1 MKDRVALL
9 VGPDSRKMWV
19 STFHAFC
26 ARILRAHAEKL
37 GYKREF
43 TIYDAADQV
52 RLVKRCIVE
61 LGKDPK
67 RFNPRSFQAQIS
79 AAKNVLMTPEDYL
92 RSTEGYIAEKDRK
105 STRLNSSHANI
116 SYAV

>member
-26 ARILRAHAEKL
+26 ARILRVHAEKL
-37 GYKREF
+37 GYRREF
-43 TIYDAADQV
+43 MIYDSAGQV
-52 RLVKRCIVE
+52 RLVGRWIVE

-67 RFNPRSFQAQIS
+67 RVKPGWFQAQIS
-79 AAKNVLMTPEDYL
+79 PAKNLPLGPGDYPRQTAGF
-92 RSTEGYIAEKDRK
+92 RS
-105 STRLNSSHANI
+105 
-116 SYAV
+116 